1 VKDAF
6 HEYLI
11 QGNKA
16 AVNPDQMGTKMAA
29 FYPLQLDPGESATLK
44 LRLTDLEPL
53 EAWKRAQARWGFVS
67 RRARTRRGRSRH
79 ERFWRGIRRRVRG
92 RGKKKPK
99 NFTPRGFRKSSPRMP
114 KP

>member
-1 VKDAF
+1 MKRTAPRLFGGRNRSAYVKDAF

-53 EAWKRAQARWGFVS
+53 EGMETGAGKVGGFVS
-67 RRARTRRGRSRH
+67 PGAQERAEGVPGTK
-79 ERFWRGIRRRVRG
+79 RFLAGDT
-92 RGKKKPK
+92 K
-99 NFTPRGFRKSSPRMP
+99 TCS
-114 KP
+114 